1 MAIVVRNTFL
11 HIDQRAKDC
20 DVPTGLCRSSSAPP
34 SCRAVESPPSD
45 DASTVS
51 TAIHSYTS
59 MPPSSATWHKSEET
73 SSAGWETDTG
83 SDCEACD
90 IASLPIEVHS
100 PSHSKDSGIAPE
112 IAQEQLDKMSETVT
126 QIWSTLRSLESE
138 LATQDK
144 PPCRADSAVTAYKDD
159 RKEKQKQTISLQS
172 MMNSDR
178 SRVPLRSQFSKL
190 NSQSELFRPTQSE
203 LYRPRSFSE
212 IVSVLAS
219 VRQVLASTPDV
230 AAAEVIPGLM
240 GALTTISIK
249 LLPASRTTMPGSRK
263 ARQTCAA
270 AIAQAALLEAA
281 NRSQHVY
288 VLGYEAK
295 PFEDNPHGT
304 GFSATLAVASA
315 EWEATACW
323 DTFQKGFC
331 PRGSACRWHHP
342 GREEIQPIRVTFC

>member
-11 HIDQRAKDC
+11 HIDQRGKDC
-20 DVPTGLCRSSSAPP
+20 DVPTSLCRSSSAPP
-34 SCRAVESPPSD
+34 SCRVESPPSD

-59 MPPSSATWHKSEET
+59 MPPSCTTWHNSEEA

-90 IASLPIEVHS
+90 IVSVPIEVRL
-100 PSHSKDSGIAPE
+100 PSHSKGSGIAPE
-112 IAQEQLDKMSETVT
+112 MAQQQLDEMSETVT

-138 LATQDK
+138 LATRDE
-144 PPCRADSAVTAYKDD
+144 PPCRAGGNERKANSAVTANKED

-178 SRVPLRSQFSKL
+178 SSVPIRSQFSKL
-190 NSQSELFRPTQSE
+190 NSQSELFRP
-203 LYRPRSFSE
+203 RSFGE
-212 IVSVLAS
+212 IDSVLAS

-263 ARQTCAA
+263 SRQTCAA
-270 AIAQAALLEAA
+270 AIAQAALLEAT

-288 VLGYEAK
+288 VLGYETK